1 MSADNYIYVR
11 KRRDGK
17 YGVSHRFASG
27 YYEDEGWTVEE
38 LQADR
43 PEYVVDESW
52 IIPYRAEKDIEVY
65 PNPGEAILAA
75 HRMYDRE
82 AIVEYGVRIAPGV
95 LSEAS
100 YQESGSKE
108 ERPHER

>member
-17 YGVSHRFASG
+17 YGISHRFASG

-38 LQADR
+38 LQDDL

-52 IIPYRAEKDIEVY
+52 IIPYRAEKDIEVHDD
-65 PNPGEAILAA
+65 PAQAILAA
-75 HRMYDRE
+75 HRMYERE
-82 AIVEYGVRIAPGV
+82 TIVEYGVRIAPDV
-95 LSEAS
+95 LGEAS
-100 YQESGSKE
+100 NTGD
-108 ERPHER
+108 RPE